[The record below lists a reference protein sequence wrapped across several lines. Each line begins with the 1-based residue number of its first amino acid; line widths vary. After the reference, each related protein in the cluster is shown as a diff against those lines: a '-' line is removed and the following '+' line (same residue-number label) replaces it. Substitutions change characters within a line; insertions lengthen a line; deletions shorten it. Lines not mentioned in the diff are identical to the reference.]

1 MMEDVQIVDLFFA
14 RSEQA
19 IQEIDRK
26 YGHFCFKIAWNI
38 LSNHEDAE
46 ESVSDTYLAAW
57 KSIPPTRPNQLEAFL
72 AKITRHISLDRWR
85 RRSAGKRGG
94 GETAVALEELE
105 ECISGGSDP
114 EAQLRAKELRGALN
128 RFLDGLPQRER
139 VLFVSR
145 YWYLRS
151 VKQMAEETGLSESS
165 VKTQLFRTREK
176 LRRFLDKEGL
186 L

>member
-1 MMEDVQIVDLFFA
+1 MEDTQIIDLFFS
-14 RSEQA
+14 RDQQA
-19 IQEIDRK
+19 IQQTDKK
-26 YGHFCFKIAWNI
+26 YGRLCYQIAWNI
-38 LSNHEDAE
+38 LSSREDAE
-46 ESVSDTYLAAW
+46 ESVSDTYLSAW
-57 KSIPPTRPNQLEAFL
+57 NSIPPTRPVFLAAFL

-85 RRSAGKRGG
+85 KNSAGKRGG
-94 GETAVALEELE
+94 GEAAIALEELE

>member
-1 MMEDVQIVDLFFA
+1 MLEDTQIVNLFFI
-14 RSEQA
+14 RSEEA
-19 IQEIDRK
+19 LRETDRK

-38 LSNHEDAE
+38 LENQEDAE
-46 ESVSDTYLAAW
+46 ESVSDTYLSAW
-57 KSIPPTRPNQLEAFL
+57 NSIPPTRPAFLAAFL

-85 RRSAGKRGG
+85 KNAADKRGG

>member
-1 MMEDVQIVDLFFA
+1 MYFRRQ
-14 RSEQA
+14 RP
-19 IQEIDRK
+19 
-26 YGHFCFKIAWNI
+26 GG
-38 LSNHEDAE
+38 
-46 ESVSDTYLAAW
+46 AA
-57 KSIPPTRPNQLEAFL
+57 SRQGA
-72 AKITRHISLDRWR
+72 A
-85 RRSAGKRGG
+85 
-94 GETAVALEELE
+94 
-105 ECISGGSDP
+105 
-114 EAQLRAKELRGALN
+114 GALN

>member
-1 MMEDVQIVDLFFA
+1 MEDTQIVDLFFS
-14 RSEQA
+14 RDQQA
-19 IQEIDRK
+19 IQQTDKK
-26 YGHFCFKIAWNI
+26 YGRLCYQIAWNI
-38 LSNHEDAE
+38 LSSREDAE
-46 ESVSDTYLAAW
+46 ESVSDTYLSAW
-57 KSIPPTRPNQLEAFL
+57 NSIPPTRPVLLAAFL

-85 RRSAGKRGG
+85 KNSAGKRGG
-94 GETAVALEELE
+94 GEAAIALEELE

-151 VKQMAEETGLSESS
+151 IKQMAEETGLSESS

>member
-1 MMEDVQIVDLFFA
+1 MA
-14 RSEQA
+14 
-19 IQEIDRK
+19 
-26 YGHFCFKIAWNI
+26 
-38 LSNHEDAE
+38 
-46 ESVSDTYLAAW
+46 
-57 KSIPPTRPNQLEAFL
+57 AFL

-85 RRSAGKRGG
+85 KNAAGKRGG